1 MRRCCLNQLEVK
13 HKDAKA
19 AAEKKIG
26 AEEDLVNEAWSVGNS
41 WDELRDCRTKGQD
54 EKKKTTCFFFF
65 NLECTNVCVYVYYML
80 TETNDGIL
88 RQGEPCNMET
98 YHTLTLVLKSLKLN
112 TYLYLSTYICFLCIS
127 SDLHQQ

>member
-1 MRRCCLNQLEVK
+1 MKHGVWGTHGMSSGTVGPKVK
-13 HKDAKA
+13 M
-19 AAEKKIG
+19 
-26 AEEDLVNEAWSVGNS
+26 
-41 WDELRDCRTKGQD
+41 
-54 EKKKTTCFFFF
+54 KKKKKPLVFFFF

>member
-54 EKKKTTCFFFF
+54 GKKKKPLVFFF
-65 NLECTNVCVYVYYML
+65 L
-80 TETNDGIL
+80 TQNAQMFVFMFIT
-88 RQGEPCNMET
+88 C
-98 YHTLTLVLKSLKLN
+98 
-112 TYLYLSTYICFLCIS
+112 
-127 SDLHQQ
+127 